1 MFITNIYYHR
11 LSLWCSDSES
21 VSDDELEGL
30 SGKIIRTE
38 ENKLLLTGSSIGG
51 NQSIRTVTSIICA
64 LLHNKVYTYL
74 VMAMAALYFVVTGVQ
89 FWGTS
94 YLLLALQA
102 PRPLVNSLFIL
113 CAASA
118 PTSGVF
124 FGGWAIDRCGGYKG
138 AKQRVAA
145 LELCTIFGK

>member
-1 MFITNIYYHR
+1 MFY
-11 LSLWCSDSES
+11 SDSES

-30 SGKIIRTE
+30 PSKLHTE
-38 ENKLLLTGSSIGG
+38 ENVLVIGAHSPLRP
-51 NQSIRTVTSIICA
+51 QSVISIICA
-64 LLHNKVYTYL
+64 LLNNKVYTYL
-74 VMAMAALYFVVTGVQ
+74 VLAMAALYFTVTGVQ

-94 YLLLALQA
+94 YLLLALGA
-102 PRPLVNSLFIL
+102 PRPLVNSLFIA

-138 AKQRVAA
+138 ATQRVVA
-145 LELCTIFGK
+145 LELCLIFGTTIIT